1 MPATQTTTPAAPSA
15 PRPPT
20 QIIFRPGKPGD
31 DGSAPRSVHGQLIDP
46 GAVQTI
52 IGPTLAGGPPS
63 TQVKLSN
70 GEEGIVE
77 IEKAALEKLLAPPTA
92 PAPQL

>member
-1 MPATQTTTPAAPSA
+1 
-15 PRPPT
+15 
-20 QIIFRPGKPGD
+20 
-31 DGSAPRSVHGQLIDP
+31 
-46 GAVQTI
+46 
-52 IGPTLAGGPPS
+52 
-63 TQVKLSN
+63 VKLSN